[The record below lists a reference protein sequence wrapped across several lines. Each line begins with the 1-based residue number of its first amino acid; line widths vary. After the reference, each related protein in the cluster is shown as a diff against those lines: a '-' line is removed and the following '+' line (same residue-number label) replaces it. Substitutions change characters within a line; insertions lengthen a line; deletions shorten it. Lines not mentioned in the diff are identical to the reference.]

1 MTATYDG
8 IGRTEDWEHLRR
20 RESAQGGGTNVGTA
34 ERWVSGVAAAA
45 LAAYSIR
52 RGRGGLR
59 RVALPLAGALLG
71 RALSGRCPVNRAL
84 GRNSARRGDRV
95 SPVASV
101 GRGEGIRVEQTV
113 RVARPAEELYR
124 FWRALENLPRFMDH
138 LESVRVLDERRSHWV
153 ARGPAGTRVEWDA
166 EIHNDVPGQLL
177 AWRSL
182 PGSEVDHAGSVHFE
196 PDAGDFTLVRVILR
210 YDPPAGKLG
219 AAVARLFGEDA
230 DTQVADDLR
239 RFKQVMEAGD
249 ASPAAHDGRL

>member
-1 MTATYDG
+1 MTATYNG
-8 IGRTEDWEHLRR
+8 IGRTEEWEHLRR
-20 RESAQGGGTNVGTA
+20 PEESVGSGINVGTT

-45 LAAYSIR
+45 LAAYGIR
-52 RGRGGLR
+52 QGRGTVR
-59 RVALPLAGALLG
+59 RLVLPLAGALLG
-71 RALSGRCPVNRAL
+71 RALTGRCPVNRAL
-84 GRNSARRGDRV
+84 GRNTAFPGDRV
-95 SPVASV
+95 SPVASI

-113 RVARPAEELYR
+113 RVARPAEELFR
-124 FWRALENLPRFMDH
+124 FWRNLENLPRFMDH

-166 EIHNDVPGQLL
+166 EIHNEVPGQLI

-196 PDAGDFTLVRVILR
+196 PDAGDVTFVRVILR
-210 YDPPAGKLG
+210 YDPPAGKVG
-219 AAVARLFGEDA
+219 AALARLFGEDA

-249 ASPAAHDGRL
+249 SPATNDGRL